1 MRTIKAKRAMVRTIT
16 VIRSLLSN
24 DNIIMLIKHY
34 KNVYHYESGIIINIL
49 LPLPWLSISVF
60 ADFLVSF
67 PLKWYFAYSSN
78 FLDSYMYS
86 IFVFPFFAT
95 FTQPHLSALATDR

>member
-1 MRTIKAKRAMVRTIT
+1 
-16 VIRSLLSN
+16 
-24 DNIIMLIKHY
+24 MLIKHY

-67 PLKWYFAYSSN
+67 SLKWYFAYSSN